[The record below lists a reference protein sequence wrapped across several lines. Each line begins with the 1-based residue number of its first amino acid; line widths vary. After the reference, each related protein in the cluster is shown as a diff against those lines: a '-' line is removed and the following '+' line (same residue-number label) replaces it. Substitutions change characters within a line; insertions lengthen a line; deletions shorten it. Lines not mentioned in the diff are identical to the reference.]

1 MSGYSV
7 HLANGSWVDVGS
19 YHFGPEEDLLLWQD
33 DSPWPLIIPR
43 SEWLGVGLASN
54 LINAAA
60 AGGRR
65 RMKSK
70 RRRQGKPTGAEIIY
84 EAAHA
89 QYRITQDEVG
99 QPMAIPRTGMQLAL
113 PFKGRGGSLRNQLTH
128 WLFRESGSAGNTTAL
143 DGVMRVLEAEASES
157 ERQTVHLRT
166 APLPKGGMVIDLGQM
181 DGSMAVVQGGKWTI
195 TKKPIPGVVFR
206 RTHMT
211 SAMPTPVRGGNLDEL
226 RDFLNVKD
234 DGWELAR
241 SWMVCA
247 LRSDIPVPVLTVT
260 GRQGSA
266 KTTAGRLIVG
276 IVDPNPSETGLYRPP
291 KKVEDW
297 PTVASGS
304 RVVGMDNLSRI
315 GEELSDAFCRAV
327 TGEAAAK
334 RSLYTDDDLHVI
346 SYRRALILT
355 SIDTGGIR
363 GDLAERQMPLEL
375 EKIGRVR
382 DEGRLMA
389 AYERKRAAMLGGL
402 LDLLAE
408 VQANPVAVKNSPRM
422 ADAAK
427 VMASVDK
434 ATGSSS
440 LPTYRAS
447 LGTVSQQVL
456 DSDPVGAAVVK
467 FLDYRGKQYEGTP
480 TELYEALEGFKAD
493 HNWPAN
499 ARGLSGRLKRLVP
512 DLEKAHGIKVE
523 FVRSGQRQIRIERA
537 AKRRKRRR

>member
-1 MSGYSV
+1 MHSAIHLTSG
-7 HLANGSWVDVGS
+7 NWVDVGD
-19 YHFGPEEDLLLWQD
+19 YEFGPDEDLLIWEGD
-33 DSPWPLIIPR
+33 APWPLIIPR
-43 SEWLGVGLASN
+43 SEWRGVARASN
-54 LINAAA
+54 VISAAA
-60 AGGRR
+60 SGGKR
-65 RMKSK
+65 RMKRK
-70 RRRQGKPTGAEIIY
+70 RKGKATGAEIIY

-99 QPMAIPRTGMQLAL
+99 QPIAIPRTGMQLAL

-128 WLFRESGSAGNTTAL
+128 WLFRESGSAGSTTSL

-166 APLPKGGMVIDLGQM
+166 APLPKDGMVIDLGQK
-181 DGSMAVVQGGKWTI
+181 DGSMAVIEGGKWKI

-211 SAMPTPVRGGNLDEL
+211 SAMPTPVRGGSLDEL
-226 RDFLNVKD
+226 RNFLNVTD
-234 DGWELAR
+234 EGWELAR
-241 SWMVCA
+241 SWMACA

-260 GRQGSA
+260 GRQGAA

-315 GEELSDAFCRAV
+315 GEELSDALCRAV

-346 SYRRALILT
+346 SYRRALLIT

-375 EKIGRVR
+375 EKIRRVR
-382 DEGRLMA
+382 DEGKLMA
-389 AYERKRAAMLGGL
+389 AYERKRAAMFGGL

-408 VQANPVAVKNSPRM
+408 VQASPVAIKNAPRM

-427 VMASVDK
+427 VMASLDK
-434 ATGSSS
+434 ATGSNS

-456 DSDPVGAAVVK
+456 DSDPVASAVIK
-467 FLDYRGKQYEGTP
+467 LIDHRGGKGYEGTP
-480 TELYEALEGFKAD
+480 TALYETLEGFKAD

-499 ARGLSGRLKRLVP
+499 PRGLSSRLKRLTP
-512 DLEKAHGIKVE
+512 DLEKAHGIRVE

-537 AKRRKRRR
+537 VKRRKGRRSR